1 MIDCEQM
8 AHDSYQ
14 CENKNLTNISPLKV
28 FPFPT
33 KRKGSHYVGAI
44 GGKNLH
50 VKKCPE
56 ACRPPEHKDWE
67 FC

>member
-1 MIDCEQM
+1 M

-14 CENKNLTNISPLKV
+14 CENEVVVRKSQLKV
-28 FPFPT
+28 FPFPS
-33 KRKGSHYVGAI
+33 KRNGRYYVGGA
-44 GGKNLH
+44 GHELYP
-50 VKKCPE
+50 VKCPE